1 MRKATQVLWLAF
13 MVMVS
18 ACANAASPYPTDSP
32 ALADPRSGATGAA
45 ASATPPAQATQ
56 AASPTPSVESTAT
69 HALRTD
75 FVATDPTTVKLAA
88 GKPQL
93 IEFFAYD

>member
-1 MRKATQVLWLAF
+1 MAGVHGDGLRLRERGFAF
-13 MVMVS
+13 S
-18 ACANAASPYPTDSP
+18 DCFLS
-32 ALADPRSGATGAA
+32 LADPRSGATGAA

-56 AASPTPSVESTAT
+56 AASPTPILAPTAT